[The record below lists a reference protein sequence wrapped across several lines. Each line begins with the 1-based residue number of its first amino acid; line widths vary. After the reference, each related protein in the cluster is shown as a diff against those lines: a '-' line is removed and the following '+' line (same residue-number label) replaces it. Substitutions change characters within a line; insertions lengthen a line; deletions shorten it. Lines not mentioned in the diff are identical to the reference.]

1 MSEQQELKLL
11 RDNLTC
17 ILCKE
22 NEVEVENGE
31 KTSNYCDTCFFQ
43 VLIMRHQ
50 EFYILEDD
58 VKVYGWTYPTVPA
71 EILNPFD
78 SCWDDLPED
87 DDYYDSMIEEREH
100 SPHLAKW
107 RDIPQHLWIEEKAE

>member
-1 MSEQQELKLL
+1 MK
-11 RDNLTC
+11 DLTC

-22 NEVEVENGE
+22 QEVEVEDGK
-31 KTSNYCDTCFFQ
+31 KTSSYCDTCFFD

-50 EFYILEDD
+50 EFYILEED
-58 VKVYGWTYPTVPA
+58 VKALGWTYATVPA

-78 SCWDDLPED
+78 SLWDDLDKD
-87 DDYYDSMIEEREH
+87 DDYYESMIEERYN

-107 RDIPQHLWIEEKAE
+107 KDIPQQQWVQEKR